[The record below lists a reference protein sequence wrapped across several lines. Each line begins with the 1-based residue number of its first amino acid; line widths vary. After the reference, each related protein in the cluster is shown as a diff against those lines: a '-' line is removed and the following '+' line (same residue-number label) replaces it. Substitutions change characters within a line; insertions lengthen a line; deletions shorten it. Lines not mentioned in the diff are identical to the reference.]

1 MAGHLVRAPHGW
13 APGEPLPAARHS
25 WGGGHLGYL
34 QITIYFLLSL
44 DLQPEMWIKGAQEC
58 VSLSV
63 SKHLTAQ
70 PHLRL
75 TPSPRHPQPSMQ
87 ACPLSQDFPCS
98 SVGKESACSLQ
109 ETQVRSL
116 GEEDPLEK
124 GMATHSSILAWRIP
138 WTEGPGGL
146 QSTGSR
152 KSDMT

>member
-98 SVGKESACSLQ
+98 SVGKESACSAGDPGSIPGSGRSPGEGKGNPLQ
-109 ETQVRSL
+109 YSCL
-116 GEEDPLEK
+116 K
-124 GMATHSSILAWRIP
+124 N
-138 WTEGPGGL
+138 PGGL
-146 QSTGSR
+146 QYHRVTRVGH
-152 KSDMT
+152 D